1 MADFRSGFVT
11 VVGRPN
17 VGKSTLLNALLGE
30 KMLIVSDKPQTTRNR
45 IQCILTGEDYQ
56 VVFIDT
62 PGIHKPRSLLGEGMV
77 QTALDT
83 LQEVDAVLFMVEA
96 NSEPGP
102 GDRFVAEH
110 LLAVHT
116 PVFLVINKV
125 DLVKGPQLVQ
135 LETHWQQLLPGA
147 AQVVHVSALTG
158 YNLDYLRQQVVGV
171 LPEGPQYYPE
181 DMVIDQPE
189 RFIVAELVREKI
201 LHLTREEVPHAVAV
215 VVDEMRERE
224 DDMVYVRATIYVERE
239 SQKGIIIGKH
249 GVMLKA
255 VGEAARGDIEK
266 LLGSRIFLDLW
277 VKTRRDWRNELSGL
291 RQLGYEE
298 FTRKGR

>member
-1 MADFRSGFVT
+1 MAYRSGFVT

-17 VGKSTLLNALLGE
+17 VGKSTLLNSLLGE

-45 IQCILTGEDYQ
+45 IQCILTSDDYQ
-56 VVFIDT
+56 IVFIDT
-62 PGIHKPRSLLGEGMV
+62 PGIHKPKSLLGEAMV
-77 QTALDT
+77 KAALDT
-83 LQEVDAVLFMVEA
+83 LQEVDIVLFMVEA
-96 NSEPGP
+96 NADPGP

-110 LLAVHT
+110 LRGIDT

-125 DLVKGPQLVQ
+125 DLVKGPQLMQ
-135 LETHWQQLLPGA
+135 LETAWQQLLPEVRG
-147 AQVVHVSALTG
+147 VLHVSALNG
-158 YNLDYLRQQVVGV
+158 YNLDYLREQVVQA

-201 LHLTREEVPHAVAV
+201 LHLTHEEVPHAVAV
-215 VVDEMRERE
+215 VIEEMKER
-224 DDMVYVRATIYVERE
+224 DDQMVFVRATIYVERE

-249 GVMLKA
+249 GAMLKA

-277 VKTRRDWRNELSGL
+277 VKTRKDWRNELSGL
-291 RQLGYEE
+291 RQLGYEQ